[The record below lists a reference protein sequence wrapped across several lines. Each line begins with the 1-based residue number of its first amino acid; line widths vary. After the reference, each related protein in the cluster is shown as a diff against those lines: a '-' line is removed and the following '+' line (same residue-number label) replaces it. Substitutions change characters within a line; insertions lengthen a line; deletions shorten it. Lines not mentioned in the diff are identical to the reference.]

1 MRKKSGRS
9 THKYAYALLYEHFG
23 GVPAEEIVTTAR
35 TFPIR
40 VRADLQRAFDDLFS
54 VDKSTVKTVGLHA
67 QFDHETL
74 SYSNLLRE
82 DHYPILIGPLQFVE
96 VDIGEDRPIRC
107 LKSVLWL
114 LGGQSTPHALLLSEA
129 KSYGQSS
136 GIYVEVAFSA
146 GPHAEALSEQ
156 YFSALEDAVAVAGC
170 YRGKVLSLETGE
182 HYTGKS
188 TGVLVHKLH
197 QVEAE
202 DIILPQATLDLLER
216 NVFGFFAQRE
226 NLARLH
232 MSVKKGLLFYGPPG
246 TGKTHTIH
254 YLASKLEGHTT
265 LLVTAEQMG
274 LLGEYMMLAR
284 LLQPSIVVIEDAD
297 LIARQRE
304 HMGSPCEEVLL
315 NQLLNEMDGLREDAE
330 ILFILTT
337 NRPETLEA
345 ALASRPGRI
354 DQAIEFPLPDEEGR
368 RKLAL
373 LYAKGFAVP
382 AEVMDTI
389 VRRTERAS
397 AAFIKELMRRSAQYC
412 LAREETPSLALQDVE
427 SAIDEL
433 LVSGGKLNASLL
445 GIEVEAS

>member
-1 MRKKSGRS
+1 MRKKSGPS
-9 THKYAYALLYEHFG
+9 ANKYAHALLREHFG
-23 GVPAEEIVTTAR
+23 GVPAEEIVTAVR

-40 VRADLQRAFDDLFS
+40 VRADLQRAFDDLFH
-54 VDKSTVKTVGLHA
+54 VDKRTVKAVGLHA
-67 QFDHETL
+67 QFAPETL
-74 SYSNLLRE
+74 SYADLLRD
-82 DHYPILIGPLQFVE
+82 DHYPVLVGPLQYTE

-107 LKSVLWL
+107 LKNALWL
-114 LGGQSTPHALLLSEA
+114 LGGQGAPHALLLSEA
-129 KSYGQSS
+129 RSYGQRT
-136 GIYVEVAFSA
+136 GVHVEVACAA
-146 GPHAEALSEQ
+146 GAQGEAISEQ

-170 YRGKVLSLETGE
+170 YRGKVLSLEIGE
-182 HYTGKS
+182 HYSGKS
-188 TGVLVHKLH
+188 TGVLVHRLRT
-197 QVEAE
+197 VEAE

-216 NVFGFFAQRE
+216 NVFEFFAQRE
-226 NLARLH
+226 NLARLE

-254 YLASKLEGHTT
+254 YLASRLEGHTT

-284 LLQPSIVVIEDAD
+284 LLQPAIVVIEDAD

-304 HMGSPCEEVLL
+304 HMDSPCEEVLL

-354 DQAIEFPLPDEEGR
+354 DQAIEFPLPDADGR

-373 LYAKGFAVP
+373 LYAKGFSVP
-382 AEVMDTI
+382 DEVMDI
-389 VRRTERAS
+389 VVRRTERAS

-412 LAREETPSLALQDVE
+412 LVREDTTSLALQDVE
-427 SAIDEL
+427 GAIDEL
-433 LVSGGKLNASLL
+433 LVSGGTLNASLL
-445 GIEVEAS
+445 GIRVEEA